1 MAYHGSPRLRG
12 YSEEIYFALEVG
24 EGPTLRQG
32 REALAHLMLSD
43 QEVRELAELDL
54 MVLETLQVATEI
66 GDYLL
71 KDHQTQ
77 PLTDW
82 WWHLGKLRAGTY
94 PTHLLP
100 PHLREIYQPTKQ
112 RLAA

>member
-1 MAYHGSPRLRG
+1 MAYPGADRLRG
-12 YSEEIYFALEVG
+12 YREEIDFALECG
-24 EGPTLRQG
+24 EGLTLRQG
-32 REALAHLMLSD
+32 REALARLMLSD

-54 MVLETLQVATEI
+54 IVLETLQVATEI

-71 KDHQTQ
+71 KDRQNQ
-77 PLTDW
+77 PLTHW

-94 PTHLLP
+94 PAHLLP
-100 PHLREIYQPTKQ
+100 PHLREISQPKPE